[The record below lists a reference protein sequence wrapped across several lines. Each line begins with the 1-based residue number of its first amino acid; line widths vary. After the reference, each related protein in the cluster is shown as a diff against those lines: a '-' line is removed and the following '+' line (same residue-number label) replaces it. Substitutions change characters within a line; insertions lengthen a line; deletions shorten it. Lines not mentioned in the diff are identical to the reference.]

1 MTLLTKEIKI
11 LFVISLLYFF
21 SNNAFCCDMSAFVQS
36 EFADRCQ
43 RLINF
48 VEKAYI
54 SVAVEHP
61 DSDKKLSEVS
71 KDWIDFYLSHG
82 NRTVQPPNMNFISP
96 DIWERNIKDLGYKFG
111 QFLHKKM
118 DAKTYQTI
126 ILNLTLFKNE
136 EQLSQLHNSFKAAN
150 TSEKDLSKIENIES
164 WIDIKLLIPYN
175 LIYAYEKDYSE
186 LASDL
191 NATVEEHLDSFKRL
205 REFVENKDKSNET
218 KQFYFDMINED
229 IDKTLDKWEKR
240 YYFR

>member
-1 MTLLTKEIKI
+1 MALLTKDIKI
-11 LFVISLLYFF
+11 LFVISLLCF
-21 SNNAFCCDMSAFVQS
+21 SNTAFCCDMSAFVQS

-54 SVAVEHP
+54 SDAVEHP

-82 NRTVQPPNMNFISP
+82 NKSVQPPNMNFISP
-96 DIWERNIKDLGYKFG
+96 DIWERNIKDLGFKLE
-111 QFLHKKM
+111 QLLHKKL

-126 ILNLTLFKNE
+126 VLNLTLFKNE
-136 EQLSQLHNSFKAAN
+136 EQLSQLHDIFKTAN
-150 TSEKDLSKIENIES
+150 NSEKDITKIKDIES
-164 WIDIKLLIPYN
+164 WIDNKLLIPYN
-175 LIYAYEKDYSE
+175 LIFAYEKDFSE
-186 LASDL
+186 LVSDL

-205 REFVENKDKSNET
+205 REYVENKDKSDES
-218 KQFYFDMINED
+218 KQFYFDMLNED
-229 IDKTLDKWEKR
+229 IDKTLDRWERR

>member
-1 MTLLTKEIKI
+1 MALKTKDIRILL
-11 LFVISLLYFF
+11 LISLLLF
-21 SNNAFCCDMSAFVQS
+21 SYTAFCCDMSAFVQS

-43 RLINF
+43 RLINH
-48 VEKAYI
+48 VDKAYI

-82 NRTVQPPNMNFISP
+82 NRTVQPPNMNFISS
-96 DIWERNIKDLGYKFG
+96 DIWERNIKDLGIKFG
-111 QFLHKKM
+111 KFLHKKL

-126 ILNLTLFKNE
+126 ILNLTMFKNE
-136 EQLSQLHNSFKAAN
+136 EKLTQLHNSFKAAD
-150 TSEKDLSKIENIES
+150 TSEKDLSKIDNIES

-191 NATVEEHLDSFKRL
+191 NETIEEHLDTFKRL
-205 REFVENKDKSNET
+205 REFVENKEKSYES
-218 KQFYFDMINED
+218 KQFYFDMLNED
-229 IDKTLDKWEKR
+229 IDQTLDKWERR

>member
-1 MTLLTKEIKI
+1 MASITKEIGIICLI
-11 LFVISLLYFF
+11 LLILS
-21 SNNAFCCDMSAFVQS
+21 SNCAFCCDMTAFVQS

-54 SVAVEHP
+54 SVALEHP

-82 NRTVQPPNMNFISP
+82 NRNVQPPNMSFISA
-96 DIWERNIKDLGYKFG
+96 DIWERNIKELGMKFG
-111 QFLHKKM
+111 QLLHKKL
-118 DAKTYQTI
+118 DSKTYQSL

-136 EQLSQLHNSFKAAN
+136 EQLLQLHNSFKAAN
-150 TSEKDLSKIENIES
+150 TNERDLSKVKDIEY

-175 LIYAYEKDYSE
+175 LIYAYEKDFSE
-186 LASDL
+186 LVSDL
-191 NATVEEHLDSFKRL
+191 NTTVEEHLDSYKRL
-205 REFVENKDKSNET
+205 KEFVENKDKSDET

-229 IDKTLDKWEKR
+229 IDKTLEKWEKR
-240 YYFR
+240 YYYR

>member
-1 MTLLTKEIKI
+1 MALLIKKIKI
-11 LFVISLLYFF
+11 LCVISLLLFPTT
-21 SNNAFCCDMSAFVQS
+21 AFCCDMSAFVQS

-48 VEKAYI
+48 VNKAYI
-54 SVAVEHP
+54 SVGVGHP

-82 NRTVQPPNMNFISP
+82 NRSVQPPNMNFISP
-96 DIWERNIKDLGYKFG
+96 DIWERNIKDLGFKLE
-111 QFLHKKM
+111 QLLHKKI

-136 EQLSQLHNSFKAAN
+136 EQLSQLHNIFKTAN
-150 TSEKDLSKIENIES
+150 DSEKDITKIKNIES
-164 WIDIKLLIPYN
+164 WIDIKLLIPYS
-175 LIYAYEKDYSE
+175 LIYSYEKDYSE
-186 LASDL
+186 LVSDL
-191 NATVEEHLDSFKRL
+191 NSTVEEHLDSFKRL
-205 REFVENKDKSNET
+205 KEFVENKEKSDET

-240 YYFR
+240 YYYR